1 MIKKSEKITRVD
13 ASKECKENYDSATL
27 VSITSEEEN
36 QFVVNFRKD
45 QGIDTYIWLGA
56 RKNGTWKW
64 DDGSSYDY
72 ENWASGEDLGN
83 NGLCNYLH
91 TDNKWYDATC
101 ETNFWGITN
110 FVCKKNRKYHINRS
124 LVWMKTIIALI

>member
-13 ASKECKENYDSATL
+13 ASRECKENYESATL

-72 ENWASGEDLGN
+72 KNWASGEDICGTGGGGGAGRRFTVSI
-83 NGLCNYLH
+83 NGLV
-91 TDNKWYDATC
+91 K
-101 ETNFWGITN
+101 NFKQTEPHN
-110 FVCKKNRKYHINRS
+110 FAS
-124 LVWMKTIIALI
+124 